1 MSNVANRFMIR
12 RLKPRWRPRQP
23 DSLFLRL
30 AAPRGHAPIPMSAY
44 RQPILTLILRVFAV
58 LAAAI
63 ACVALGVIIVGLVSG
78 QGAAGVLVALPVLVS
93 SLVSA
98 LILFGVA
105 QVIDYLGRTAHAAEE
120 AAAGAKDSADLLRQL
135 LRSYG
140 HEPEV

>member
-1 MSNVANRFMIR
+1 MST
-12 RLKPRWRPRQP
+12 
-23 DSLFLRL
+23 
-30 AAPRGHAPIPMSAY
+30 Y
-44 RQPILTLILRVFAV
+44 RQPILALILRVFGV

-63 ACVALGVIIVGLVSG
+63 ACVALGIIIVGLVSG
-78 QGAAGVLVALPVLVS
+78 QGTAGVLVALPVLVS

>member
-1 MSNVANRFMIR
+1 MST
-12 RLKPRWRPRQP
+12 
-23 DSLFLRL
+23 
-30 AAPRGHAPIPMSAY
+30 Y
-44 RQPILTLILRVFAV
+44 RQPILALILRVFGM

-63 ACVALGVIIVGLVSG
+63 AAVAFGIVIFSLFLGEGV
-78 QGAAGVLVALPVLVS
+78 AGMLVALPVLVS

-120 AAAGAKDSADLLRQL
+120 AAAAANDSADLLRQL

>member
-1 MSNVANRFMIR
+1 MRMST
-12 RLKPRWRPRQP
+12 
-23 DSLFLRL
+23 
-30 AAPRGHAPIPMSAY
+30 Y
-44 RQPILTLILRVFAV
+44 RQPILALILRVFAV
-58 LAAAI
+58 LSAAI

-78 QGAAGVLVALPVLVS
+78 QGTAGVLVALPVLIS

-120 AAAGAKDSADLLRQL
+120 AAAAAKDSADLLRQL

>member
-1 MSNVANRFMIR
+1 LCIAALRVHHPIQMST
-12 RLKPRWRPRQP
+12 
-23 DSLFLRL
+23 
-30 AAPRGHAPIPMSAY
+30 Y
-44 RQPILTLILRVFAV
+44 RQPILALILRVFAV

-120 AAAGAKDSADLLRQL
+120 AATAAKDSADLLRQL